1 MHAAS
6 RLSRRLATTL
16 LLLLHSLLMAGCTA
30 YPLGL
35 DETPAAIDTR
45 RLEAATYTP
54 KSWPEP
60 LQADVHLPVT
70 ANGTSLRPAALVVH
84 GGGWQRRERAD
95 MDAIAERL
103 AQRGYVAINIDYR
116 FAPTYRFPAQLHDL
130 QQAMHWINDQAER
143 WRIDTD
149 RIIGVGYSSGA
160 HLISLLAV
168 MNSDNPLDSPFGG
181 PDTRL
186 AGVLAGGTPTDLL
199 RFDDG
204 RLLTDFIGGTQA
216 EYPDR
221 YRQASPL
228 HQLGDSAPPFF
239 LFHGNLDG
247 LVPIEQAE
255 VFHAALNDRGIAN
268 TLYRLTLR
276 GHYTTFLTA
285 GPAIETGLDFLD
297 RQLAPPPITAQSASG
312 IMAIPPNR

>member
-1 MHAAS
+1 MHVAS
-6 RLSRRLATTL
+6 RLSRRLAIPL
-16 LLLLHSLLMAGCTA
+16 LLLLHSLLLAGCAA

-35 DETPAAIDTR
+35 DETPAALDTR
-45 RLEAATYTP
+45 RLDAVTYTP
-54 KSWPEP
+54 QNWPEP
-60 LQADVHLPVT
+60 LQADVYLPAT
-70 ANGTSLRPAALVVH
+70 ADDAELRPAALVVH

-103 AQRGYVAINIDYR
+103 AQRGYVAVNIDYR

-130 QQAMHWINDQAER
+130 QQAMHWISDQAER
-143 WRIDTD
+143 LRIDTD

-160 HLISLLAV
+160 HLISLLGV
-168 MNSDNPLDSPFGG
+168 MNADNPLDSPYGG
-181 PDTRL
+181 PETRL

-216 EYPDR
+216 EYPAR

-228 HQLGDSAPPFF
+228 LQLGDSAPPFF

-247 LVPIEQAE
+247 LVPIEQAD
-255 VFHAALNDRGIAN
+255 VFHAALDARGIPN

-285 GPAIETGLDFLD
+285 GPAIEAGLDFLD
-297 RQLAPPPITAQSASG
+297 HQLAPPPITAKSASG
-312 IMAIPPNR
+312 IMAPSPNR